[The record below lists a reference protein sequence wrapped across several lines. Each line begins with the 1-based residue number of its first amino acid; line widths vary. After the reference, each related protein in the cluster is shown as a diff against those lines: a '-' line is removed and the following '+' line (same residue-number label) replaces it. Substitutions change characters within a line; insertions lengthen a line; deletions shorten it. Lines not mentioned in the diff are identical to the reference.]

1 MKKYITEGI
10 GSFFYTFIV
19 WMTIPTGFVTGA
31 GMMTRL
37 SIGISFAILVYAG
50 ASISGAHYNPAITL
64 AAWVQKRI
72 SSKEGFIYVFF
83 QLLGALLAAFVV
95 VNLLKLE
102 QLPQEA
108 KPLTNGIKALVSEI
122 LGTFL
127 LAFVYLKVITKK
139 LDNSYYGLAIG
150 LTITVM
156 AYSVGTI
163 SGGVFNPIIF
173 ISGVIIKWSIW
184 SDFWIYIGCFLG
196 AACAGYSYNQLNS
209 NNKKLVNL

>member
-1 MKKYITEGI
+1 MKKYITEFI

-64 AAWVQKRI
+64 AAWVQKRV
-72 SSKEGFIYVFF
+72 SSKEGLIYIFF
-83 QLLGALLAAFVV
+83 QLLGAVLAALVV
-95 VNLLKLE
+95 VKLLKTE

-108 KPLTNGIKALVSEI
+108 SPLQNGIKALISEI

-173 ISGVIIKWSIW
+173 VSGAIIKWSIW
-184 SDFWIYIGCFLG
+184 SDFWIYLGCFVG
-196 AACAGYSYNQLNS
+196 AVIAGFLYNQLKLNS
-209 NNKKLVNL
+209 KN

>member
-122 LGTFL
+122 LGTFYWL
-127 LAFVYLKVITKK
+127 LYT
-139 LDNSYYGLAIG
+139 
-150 LTITVM
+150 
-156 AYSVGTI
+156 
-163 SGGVFNPIIF
+163 
-173 ISGVIIKWSIW
+173 
-184 SDFWIYIGCFLG
+184 
-196 AACAGYSYNQLNS
+196 
-209 NNKKLVNL
+209 

>member
-1 MKKYITEGI
+1 MNKYITESI

-50 ASISGAHYNPAITL
+50 ASISGPHYNPAITL

-72 SSKEGFIYVFF
+72 SLKEGFVYMLF
-83 QLLGALLAAFVV
+83 QLLGAILATLVV

-108 KPLTNGIKALVSEI
+108 KPLPNGIKALVSEI

-127 LAFVYLKVITKK
+127 LAFVYLKVITNK

-173 ISGVIIKWSIW
+173 ISGVVIKWSIW
-184 SDFWIYIGCFLG
+184 SDFWIYFLGCFGG
-196 AACAGYSYNQLNS
+196 AALAGILYNQLDTN
-209 NNKKLVNL
+209 

>member
-1 MKKYITEGI
+1 MKRYITEFI
-10 GSFFYTFIV
+10 GSFFYAFIV

-64 AAWVQKRI
+64 ASWVQKRI
-72 SSKEGFIYVFF
+72 SSKEGLIYVIF
-83 QLLGALLAAFVV
+83 QLLGAVLAALVV
-95 VNLLKLE
+95 VQLLKTE

-108 KPLTNGIKALVSEI
+108 RPLENGINALISEI

-156 AYSVGTI
+156 AYCVGTI

-173 ISGVIIKWSIW
+173 ISGAIIKWSIW
-184 SDFWIYIGCFLG
+184 SDFWIYLGCFAG
-196 AACAGYSYNQLNS
+196 AVIAGFLYNQLKLNS
-209 NNKKLVNL
+209 KN